1 MAHDSADRA
10 SGEAATAWACSSHA
24 HKVRGAGRSPS
35 ASKAALRETPPDG
48 GHQPENSRT
57 HQRAPQSRGGAV
69 SCRAWRL
76 PTELCGLRATRR
88 RFVSQGCSENPS
100 KRGLRNPITAA
111 IVQSKNRCS
120 EYAGLRNSFLS
131 QEGPSRVLSLVF
143 KRRKNSRVAN
153 WLGVCH
159 PCTSLSSRHT
169 TR

>member
-1 MAHDSADRA
+1 MIPPIAHQGKPLRLGLAHLTHTRCA
-10 SGEAATAWACSSHA
+10 VPVGRHRPVRRPYEKPRLMGAINPRTPGLTSGLPR
-24 HKVRGAGRSPS
+24 VGAGPS
-35 ASKAALRETPPDG
+35 
-48 GHQPENSRT
+48 
-57 HQRAPQSRGGAV
+57 